1 MAMSLNYQ
9 DFVKNYVAIDS
20 IIFGFDQGKLKL
32 LLIKRKMPPME
43 GSWSLMGGF
52 VGEKESLDEAA
63 YRILENLT
71 GLKSIYLEQ
80 LYAYGEVNRDPEAR
94 VISIAYFALIN
105 IDDYDEELGR
115 KYGAEWFAIDE
126 IPPLVFDHKTMVQ
139 KAMRRLKRKTI
150 IQPIGFELLPEKFTL
165 TQMQQLYE
173 AIHQQEL
180 DKRNFRK
187 KILAMNV
194 LTKLNEKDKQS
205 SRRGA
210 FLYKFNKEK
219 YDYLVSNGNLSDFV

>member
-1 MAMSLNYQ
+1 MSLYENVH
-9 DFVKNYVAIDS
+9 DKNFVAIDS

-43 GSWSLMGGF
+43 GHWSLMGGF
-52 VGEKESLDEAA
+52 VAANESVDDAA

-71 GLKSIYLEQ
+71 GLKSIFLEQ
-80 LYAYGEVNRDPEAR
+80 LYTYGQPDRDIAGR
-94 VISIAYFALIN
+94 VISVAYYALIN
-105 IDDYDEELGR
+105 INNYDEALGQ
-115 KYGAEWFAIDE
+115 KHGAEWFVIDE
-126 IPPLVFDHKTMVQ
+126 IPTLVFDHTAMVQ

-165 TQMQQLYE
+165 TQLQQLYE
-173 AIHQQEL
+173 AIHQQDI

-187 KILAMNV
+187 KILSIDI
-194 LTKLNEKDKQS
+194 LTKLDEKDKES

-219 YDYLVSNGNLSDFV
+219 YDYLTNKENLFDFL